1 MMAKRQDNSMDDETT
16 GWRTPIRAIL
26 EGDHP
31 RFGRTVP
38 FVLQGLIIFSLIS
51 IALESLEDLPIWVA
65 HLLRAV
71 EVVTVILFTIEY
83 GLRIAVAERPFR
95 YVFSFFGI
103 IDLLAILPFY
113 LSLGANYR
121 ALRAVRLVRLFWLFK
136 IVRYTDAF
144 DNIRAALRLVRS
156 ELIAFAFIAILV
168 IYVCGVGIYI
178 FEHDTQPEAYRSV
191 FDGLWWAVVTL
202 TTVGYGDVYPVTAGG
217 RIFTGIILFVGLG
230 IIAVPTGLVSSALT
244 SLRRQAQEEEDT
256 E

>member
-1 MMAKRQDNSMDDETT
+1 MLANRRDGAMNEEATD
-16 GWRTPIRAIL
+16 WRTSMRAVL

-31 RFGRTVP
+31 RLGRTVP

-51 IALESLEDLPIWVA
+51 IALESLEDLASWA
-65 HLLRAV
+65 AQLLRAI
-71 EVVTVILFTIEY
+71 EVVTVILFTVEY
-83 GLRIAVAERPFR
+83 ALRILVAGKPLR

-103 IDLLAILPFY
+103 VDLLAILPFY

-178 FEHDTQPEAYRSV
+178 FEHDAQPDAYRSV
-191 FDGLWWAVVTL
+191 FDGIWWAVVTL
-202 TTVGYGDVYPVTAGG
+202 TTVGYGDVYPITAGG
-217 RIFTGIILFVGLG
+217 RLFTGIILFVGLG

-244 SLRRQAQEEEDT
+244 SLRRQAREEADT

>member
-1 MMAKRQDNSMDDETT
+1 MSEEAAD
-16 GWRTPIRAIL
+16 WRAPIRAIL

-31 RFGRTVP
+31 RLGRTVP
-38 FVLQGLIIFSLIS
+38 FILQGLIIFSLIS
-51 IALESLEDLPIWVA
+51 IAVELIEDLPNWA
-65 HLLRAV
+65 AQLLRAI
-71 EVVTVILFTIEY
+71 EVVTVLLFTVEY
-83 GLRIAVAERPFR
+83 GLRIAMAERPLR
-95 YVFSFFGI
+95 YIFSFFGI
-103 IDLLAILPFY
+103 IDLVAILPFY

-156 ELIAFAFIAILV
+156 ELIAFAFMAILV

-178 FEHDTQPEAYRSV
+178 FEHDAQPDAYRSV
-191 FDGLWWAVVTL
+191 FDGIWWAVVTL
-202 TTVGYGDVYPVTAGG
+202 TTVGYGDVYPITAGG
-217 RIFTGIILFVGLG
+217 RLFTGIILFVGLG

-244 SLRRQAQEEEDT
+244 SLRHQAQEEEDT